1 MCTGCFNTMV
11 CRACVRTFECSAFED
26 HEAMHDEQYM
36 VTCNNH
42 VGSEGEV
49 CATRND
55 YYSTFCSNAMCKGR
69 LRTAENMRGEAYHLN
84 HVVSDASLTGW
95 VRAGG
100 TYPNYE
106 CVLFDFDDEKRTV
119 RVKYF
124 QEYTDDRYDRT
135 LSIDEIFPSAEKLA
149 NSFAPRKRNQPA
161 TYTEEAAAAAA
172 PAAGGHK
179 KAKKSAPKSQAA
191 ASAASSTD
199 RKRASSNG
207 AFCDD
212 STSSMSGTTTTS
224 DRGDS
229 SPDSRGEKKR
239 AKTLRREKLLLE
251 RARLDETKRINKAA
265 RIASSAADG
274 RVSMNDLRQERMPH
288 RVDYFK
294 GERTYLDSTAD
305 KSGSATLAKLVKAP
319 PPASVK
325 NSGKKI
331 SKFIDQSIQI
341 ALFHEI
347 FWWLL
352 PAQTKG
358 EREEHGLGEHVVPLS
373 QEGITFSQVHEL
385 LEHCPTTVR
394 ELELMSDCKRLLLQ
408 APSTHP
414 KARTVVTA
422 TVVGE
427 ELHNADGEQYYLPRI
442 EGGFVVPPID
452 DAGVHP
458 TSLGH
463 QIVMLVRRFL
473 QGRSRLPT
481 EVDPGSESFETEEE
495 EKAEEEFRLATA
507 QWPKFDFTMRP
518 DWDLEHAR
526 LVVARAQRQSAC
538 IPFSNET
545 YSALLFLTCSRINND
560 GREGIENLP
569 DIRGKKQGKAS
580 EGTNGLDYMY
590 GGMYEHFVDQLVQR
604 SRITQHQTF
613 YDVGCGIG
621 QVAIQVAATTGARCV
636 GTEIDKP
643 RNDMGLQIIRTF
655 DNVLDEFHFQGA
667 RVRQLVNLIEINMQ
681 GVESVLGHDDGTPS
695 LMENTSVF
703 FFNNYGPYFVTA
715 KMDFCAWISHV
726 AASRGKLL
734 LQAFSLKHL
743 TLQKFSLHNL
753 FEAVMGAASW
763 NSTGSHPTI
772 HPIEHNTFLDRWTC
786 PSCTLEMS
794 HSALN
799 EDWECICGVVPRTKR
814 CTA

>member
-1 MCTGCFNTMV
+1 MV
-11 CRACVRTFECSAFED
+11 CRTCVRTFELSAFEE
-26 HEAMHDEQYM
+26 HEALHGEHFM
-36 VTCNNH
+36 VTCNRQI
-42 VGSEGEV
+42 GSENEV
-49 CATRND
+49 CSTRND
-55 YYSTFCSNAMCKGR
+55 FYSIFCSNAMCKGR
-69 LRTAENMRGEAYHLN
+69 LRTEENMRGEAYHLN
-84 HVVSDASLTGW
+84 HVVSDVGNLTGW
-95 VRAGG
+95 VLAEGS
-100 TYPNYE
+100 YPNYE
-106 CVLFDFDDEKRTV
+106 CVLLDFHDENRTV
-119 RVKYF
+119 RVKYI
-124 QEYTDDRYDRT
+124 QEYTDDKYDRI
-135 LSIDEIFPSAEKLA
+135 LSIDKIFPTAEKLA
-149 NSFAPRKRNQPA
+149 NSYAPRKRNQPT

-172 PAAGGHK
+172 PAAGGYK
-179 KAKKSAPKSQAA
+179 KPKKRAPGSQAA
-191 ASAASSTD
+191 AAAASSIG

-207 AFCDD
+207 AICDD

-229 SPDSRGEKKR
+229 SPDSREDKDRVKK
-239 AKTLRREKLLLE
+239 LRREKQLQE
-251 RARLDETKRINKAA
+251 REKNAEAKKSEKTAKSAR
-265 RIASSAADG
+265 ASSAAEG
-274 RVSMNDLRQERMPH
+274 KVSINDLRQERMPY

-294 GERTYLDSTAD
+294 GERTYLDSD
-305 KSGSATLAKLVKAP
+305 KSGSPTLAKLVKPP

-325 NSGKKI
+325 NSGKKM

-341 ALFHEI
+341 ALFHEL

-358 EREEHGLGEHVVPLS
+358 EQEEHGLGEHVVPLT
-373 QEGITFSQVHEL
+373 QEGITFAQAHEL
-385 LEHCPTTVR
+385 LKHCPTTIC
-394 ELELMSDCKRLLLQ
+394 ELELMPDCKRLLLQ
-408 APSTHP
+408 PPSTHP

-427 ELHNADGEQYYLPRI
+427 ELHNADGEKYYLPRL

-452 DAGVHP
+452 DAGVQP

-473 QGRSRLPT
+473 QGRCRLPSDV
-481 EVDPGSESFETEEE
+481 EPGTESFETEEE
-495 EKAEEEFRLATA
+495 QKAEEEFRLATA
-507 QWPKFDFTMRP
+507 QWPAFDFTMRP
-518 DWDLEHAR
+518 DWELEHAR
-526 LVVARAQRQSAC
+526 LVVARAQRQGAC

-580 EGTNGLDYMY
+580 EGTNGLDFMY

-643 RNDMGLQIIRTF
+643 RNDMGLQIIQTF
-655 DNVLDEFHFQGA
+655 DSVLDEFQFRGA
-667 RVRQLVNLIEINMQ
+667 RVKQLVNLIEINMQ

-703 FFNNYGPYFVTA
+703 FFNNFGPYFVTA
-715 KMDFCAWISHV
+715 KMDFCAWISHI
-726 AASRGKLL
+726 AGSRGKLL

-743 TLQKFSLHNL
+743 DLQIVSLQTI
-753 FEAVMGAASW
+753 FDGVTGAASW
-763 NSTGSHPTI
+763 NRLGSHGTI
-772 HPIEHNTFLDRWTC
+772 LPIHHNTFLNSSTC
-786 PSCTLEMS
+786 QACTLARPYSE
-794 HSALN
+794 LT
-799 EDWECICGVVPRTKR
+799 EDWGCICGAVPRNKR
-814 CTA
+814 TIASIA